1 MRYLVT
7 LVEACWQDM
16 EVLITCLSQPAPRQ
30 VLVLQKQ
37 LLHAVFDDL
46 ATAVDWQAAVVEV
59 DYAWDLEAS
68 QSRFATVIRYIS
80 GR

>member
-1 MRYLVT
+1 
-7 LVEACWQDM
+7 M

-46 ATAVDWQAAVVEV
+46 ATAVDWQAAVV

-68 QSRFATVIRYIS
+68 HSRFATVIHYIS